1 MTVQDVDPATYYAI
15 GGGLFEKASKLYDA
29 FAVNVRILG
38 DTAAMSGTDD
48 AGTVWASSYD
58 ERAAEVLGA
67 VNDLTRAMENYGGV
81 IIQAGYNHAVAEY
94 NATQGDRGTPPTK
107 PPEPAS
113 AAGVL
118 TAPPS
123 AGGPGRGLIDAIGLM
138 QQVGIPVPDGD
149 TDKVS
154 TAPDAWDRLATVYQT
169 TTIADGLEVDARAF
183 RDTLSPDVEYLVRDL
198 EELRDATAAVLD
210 GCAELAESCREYRS
224 ALDDLRNQLED
235 ILQDL
240 AIELAVTAA
249 VAIAASFISFGAGAV
264 AGTAKAAQS
273 ITKFARIIAEA
284 VAVWKISKNISKGV
298 KRADDIAGVRQ
309 KLERLKNL
317 GRKGKP
323 EEPPLAPGVVRAP
336 ETPLTTTRSQIEAK
350 FKHAQDFGVTDARGK
365 SGFDA
370 FEQAVTKHVNDAAT
384 MHINGTYR
392 GDPAILNFN
401 PSNGLVVVQSPT
413 GQFISGWRVSP
424 GQATNILDL
433 GKLGGG

>member
-15 GGGLFEKASKLYDA
+15 GGGLFEKAAKLYDA

-48 AGTVWASSYD
+48 AGTAWATSYD

-107 PPEPAS
+107 PAEPAS

-138 QQVGIPVPDGD
+138 QQVGVPVPDGD

-154 TAPDAWDRLATVYQT
+154 KAADAWDRLATVYQT
-169 TTIADGLEVDARAF
+169 TTITDGLEVDARAF
-183 RDTLSPDVEYLVRDL
+183 RDTRSPEVDYLVRDL
-198 EELRDATAAVLD
+198 EELRDATTAVLD
-210 GCAELAESCREYRS
+210 GCAELAESCREYRA
-224 ALDDLRNQLED
+224 ALDDLRGQLEG

-284 VAVWKISKNISKGV
+284 VAAWKISKNISKGV
-298 KRADDIAGVRQ
+298 KRARDIAGVRQ

-317 GRKGKP
+317 GRREKP
-323 EEPPLAPGVVRAP
+323 EDVPARPAVKIPSGAPKSIIGY
-336 ETPLTTTRSQIEAK
+336 T
-350 FKHAQDFGVTDARGK
+350 KHAEDQIAGRDGGIGVRRDALENA
-365 SGFDA
+365 FDNPVRDVER
-370 FEQAVTKHVNDAAT
+370 FVDSQNRVSYRYTGE
-384 MHINGTYR
+384 NGT
-392 GDPAILNFN
+392 
-401 PSNGLVVVQSPT
+401 VVVNEQGRVIT
-413 GQFISGWRVSP
+413 GWGNTSRGTAGGP
-424 GQATNILDL
+424 G
-433 GKLGGG
+433 G

>member
-15 GGGLFEKASKLYDA
+15 GGGLFEKAAKLYDA
-29 FAVNVRILG
+29 FAVNVRVLG

-48 AGTVWASSYD
+48 AGTAWATSYD

-138 QQVGIPVPDGD
+138 QQVGVPVPDGD

-154 TAPDAWDRLATVYQT
+154 TAADAWDRLATVYQT

-183 RDTLSPDVEYLVRDL
+183 RDTLSPEVEYLVRDL

-224 ALDDLRNQLED
+224 ALDDLRNQLEV

-249 VAIAASFISFGAGAV
+249 VAVAASFISFGAGAV

-284 VAVWKISKNISKGV
+284 VAAWKISKNVSKGV
-298 KRADDIAGVRQ
+298 RRARDIASARQ
-309 KLERLKNL
+309 KLERLENL

-323 EEPPLAPGVVRAP
+323 EDIPPPVRKLDDLFRDRVPKASELEEYAGSQGWTKTQTPGGPPKYVDENGIVRMTTKEGSP
-336 ETPLTTTRSQIEAK
+336 RTPGSE
-350 FKHAQDFGVTDARGK
+350 GP
-365 SGFDA
+365 
-370 FEQAVTKHVNDAAT
+370 HVELRD
-384 MHINGTYR
+384 G
-392 GDPAILNFN
+392 
-401 PSNGLVVVQSPT
+401 T
-413 GQFISGWRVSP
+413 GQRIDPNGNPVTRRSEGNHTPIEW
-424 GQATNILDL
+424 DW
-433 GKLGGG
+433 